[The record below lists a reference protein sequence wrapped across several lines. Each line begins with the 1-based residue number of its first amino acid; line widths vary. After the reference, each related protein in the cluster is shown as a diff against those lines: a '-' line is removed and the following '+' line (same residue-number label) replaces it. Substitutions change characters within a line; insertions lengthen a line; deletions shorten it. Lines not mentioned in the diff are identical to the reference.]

1 MGDPLIDHNNAGY
14 VDVYNPTNRMQ
25 YNTEGVP
32 RGSIISPLCANIF
45 PHPLDCY
52 VEDVLIPKYNVGGMC
67 PASAEYSNK
76 RLNLNIEDKAVS
88 EDHPQFW
95 QAMTNMKK
103 HFVGWIGTNKPSHEP
118 DHKKGAT
125 RLKYLRYADEV
136 MSGIIGSKE
145 EALNIRKAVQKFLQ
159 QKLKLEINEQRSS
172 IVNAKS
178 EIAKYLGTLVTY
190 YGIGSVKPRSSTDE
204 VSDVKRV
211 RLRSITRPQLIAPIK
226 DLLTKAVE
234 RGYGKLN
241 AKGLIR
247 ATFNQRLAASE
258 DEQIVTHFSSVIR
271 GIVNYY
277 SFVNKRSSLWKVVS
291 IYRKSCAL
299 TLARKHSLR
308 SAEAAFHK
316 FGPNLRIIE
325 KGRRVASLYYPN
337 SMKTIGKY
345 NIKASRFND
354 VTILEEPYY
363 KG

>member
-45 PHPLDCY
+45 LHPLDCY

-67 PASAEYSNK
+67 PASAEYYNK
-76 RLNLNIEDKAVS
+76 RLNLDIKDKAVL
-88 EDHPQFW
+88 EDYPQFW
-95 QAMTNMKK
+95 QAMTNIK
-103 HFVGWIGTNKPSHEP
+103 HFRWIGTNKPSHEP
-118 DHKKGAT
+118 DHEGAA

-136 MSGIIGSKE
+136 MLGVIGSKE

-172 IVNAKS
+172 LINAKS

-190 YGIGSVKPRSSTDE
+190 YGTGSVKPRSTDE

-316 FGPNLRIIE
+316 FGPNLRIIK
-325 KGRRVASLYYPN
+325 KGKEVASLYHPN